1 MKKIKLILAATL
13 IFGCFG
19 LNAQVGIGTVTP
31 QTNSMLDVTSTTKGV
46 LLPRLTTAER
56 TTLGTTLTATPDVKD
71 KGMQVFD
78 TETNSF
84 WYWNGTT
91 WAENGGKNIYSADG
105 TIAADRNVGVTTK
118 LNFDANSFV
127 IDGANN
133 RVGVGTNAPAYKL
146 DVTVALADDTAINT
160 NGTIQTAGIKLTSDA
175 RLKKD
180 IKPVA
185 NALTTINALNPV
197 SYLKKSSV
205 ESNDYTKN
213 EIGFLAQEVQ
223 KVLPQLV
230 YENKDA
236 NKTLAI
242 DYNSLIPVLVKA
254 LQEQQK
260 QIEEQQLQISELKM
274 IIKK

>member
-1 MKKIKLILAATL
+1 M
-13 IFGCFG
+13 
-19 LNAQVGIGTVTP
+19 GIGTQTP
-31 QTNSMLDVTSTTKGV
+31 QTNSILDITSTTKGV
-46 LLPRLTTAER
+46 LLPRLTTAQR

-71 KGMQVFD
+71 KGMQVYD
-78 TETNSF
+78 TTTNSI
-84 WYWNGTT
+84 WYWDGTT
-91 WAENGGKNIYSADG
+91 WAENGGKNIYTADG

-118 LNFDANSFV
+118 LNFDANSLV

-133 RVGVGTNAPAYKL
+133 RVGIGNNAPAYKL
-146 DVTVALADDTAINT
+146 DVTVATADDTAINT
-160 NGTIQTAGIKLTSDA
+160 NGTVQTSGVKLTSDA

-180 IKPVA
+180 IKPVV
-185 NALTTINALNPV
+185 NALKTINALNPV
-197 SYLKKSSV
+197 SYLKKSTI
-205 ESNDYTKN
+205 ESNDYAKN

-230 YENKDA
+230 FENKDA
-236 NKTLAI
+236 HKTLAV